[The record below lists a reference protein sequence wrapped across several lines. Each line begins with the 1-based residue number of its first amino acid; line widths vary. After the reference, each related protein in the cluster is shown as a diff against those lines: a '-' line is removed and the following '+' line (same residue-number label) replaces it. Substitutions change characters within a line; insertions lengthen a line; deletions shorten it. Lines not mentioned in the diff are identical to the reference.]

1 MATVTTCPSCG
12 QEHMCYQNEPE
23 NSEAE
28 RPVDEELVSNCC
40 TAPFGYPG
48 WPDNDICSKC
58 GEHADTAI
66 NEEIINKKERKSEL

>member
-1 MATVTTCPSCG
+1 M
-12 QEHMCYQNEPE
+12 
-23 NSEAE
+23 
-28 RPVDEELVSNCC
+28 VSNCC

-66 NEEIINKKERKSEL
+66 NEEIINKKEKNNEPVFTNT

>member
-1 MATVTTCPSCG
+1 MGFFKITG
-12 QEHMCYQNEPE
+12 EPE

-28 RPVDEELVSNCC
+28 RPVDEEMVSNCC

-66 NEEIINKKERKSEL
+66 NEDILEMKKEKNVKS

>member
-1 MATVTTCPSCG
+1 MGFFRITG
-12 QEHMCYQNEPE
+12 EPE

-28 RPVDEELVSNCC
+28 RPVDEEMVSNCC

-48 WPDNDICSKC
+48 WPDNDICSRC

-66 NEEIINKKERKSEL
+66 NEEIINKKEKTSEL